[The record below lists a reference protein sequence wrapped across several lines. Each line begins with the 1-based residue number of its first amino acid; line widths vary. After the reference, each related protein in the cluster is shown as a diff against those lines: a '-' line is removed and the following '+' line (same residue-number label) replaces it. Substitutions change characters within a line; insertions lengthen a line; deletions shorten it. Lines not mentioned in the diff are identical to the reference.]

1 MQNNLKTAIYWALFF
16 AFLLYWTSPDGANN
30 KAYTKSLEKIVAKC
44 LDGGAVTIGGEVHL
58 CSVYNIGEK
67 I

>member
-1 MQNNLKTAIYWALFF
+1 MQSQLKTAIYWLLFF
-16 AFLLYWTSPDGANN
+16 AFLLYWTSPDGRD
-30 KAYTKSLEKIVAKC
+30 KEYTKSLEKIVAKC

-58 CSVYNIGEK
+58 CSVYNIGER